1 MRTLLLH
8 GFAGSP
14 RTLARF
20 LPDAEA
26 PDLPGHGGAA
36 DATSWNDALA
46 ALEPADAVRVVGYS
60 MGARL
65 ALGLAL
71 RHPATVSEL
80 VLESGTAGIE
90 DAGERAQRKA
100 DDDDL
105 AAFIEREGM
114 EKFVDR
120 WERHPTLASLRP
132 FAAQLRSE
140 RLAHRPAGLASALRH
155 LGAGAQPSYWADLP
169 RLRVPVRLIT
179 GANDEKFSALARR
192 MRDLLPHALLIPI
205 PDCGHAPHLERP
217 QAFVEALR

>member
-1 MRTLLLH
+1 LRTLLLH

-14 RTLARF
+14 RALARF
-20 LPDAEA
+20 SPGAEA
-26 PDLPGHGGAA
+26 PDVPGHGGAA

-46 ALEPADAVRVVGYS
+46 SLERAGPVRIVGYS

-71 RHPATVSEL
+71 RNPAAVGEL

-90 DAGERAQRKA
+90 DAGERASRRA

-105 AAFIEREGM
+105 AAFIEREGID
-114 EKFVDR
+114 KFADR
-120 WERHPTLASLRP
+120 WEQHPTLASLRP
-132 FAAQLRSE
+132 FAAQLRFE

-169 RLRVPVRLIT
+169 RLHVSVRLIT

-192 MRDLLPHALLIPI
+192 MRDLLPHASLILI

>member
-90 DAGERAQRKA
+90 DAGAWEYRQRMSVEILIERASITIQLEGEIIKA
-100 DDDDL
+100 FD
-105 AAFIEREGM
+105 AIIERA
-114 EKFVDR
+114 R
-120 WERHPTLASLRP
+120 ASIVLGSGQYV
-132 FAAQLRSE
+132 F
-140 RLAHRPAGLASALRH
+140 GH
-155 LGAGAQPSYWADLP
+155 L
-169 RLRVPVRLIT
+169 
-179 GANDEKFSALARR
+179 
-192 MRDLLPHALLIPI
+192 
-205 PDCGHAPHLERP
+205 
-217 QAFVEALR
+217 

>member
-1 MRTLLLH
+1 LKTLVLH

-20 LPDAEA
+20 FADTEA

-36 DATSWNDALA
+36 DATSWDDALA
-46 ALEPADAVRVVGYS
+46 RLERAGPVRVVGYS

-71 RHPATVSEL
+71 RDPAAVSEL
-80 VLESGTAGIE
+80 ILESGTAGIE
-90 DAGERAQRKA
+90 DIAERARRKA

-105 AAFIEREGM
+105 ATFIEREGM

-120 WERHPTLASLRP
+120 WEQHPALVSLRP
-132 FAAQLRSE
+132 LAAQLRSE
-140 RLAHRPAGLASALRH
+140 RLAHRPTGLASALRH
-155 LGAGAQPSYWADLP
+155 LGTGAQPSYWADLQ
-169 RLRVPVRLIT
+169 RLRVPVRLII
-179 GANDEKFSALARR
+179 GANDGKFSALARR
-192 MRDLLPHALLIPI
+192 MRDLLPDAALISI